1 MRRHEPNEVILIN
14 ARDLTTDPEH
24 YTNNINNKPVM
35 AQRMTGS
42 FTITNPEGDERSG
55 DKGDWLV
62 RSADDTLHICWHAV
76 FLTNYTKK
84 E

>member
-1 MRRHEPNEVILIN
+1 MRRYEPNEVTSIN

-42 FTITNPEGDERSG
+42 FTITNSEGDWRSG

-62 RSADDTLHICWHAV
+62 RGADGTLRICWHTV